1 MKFRYLDHTADIK
14 FQAYG
19 DSLEE
24 AFSNSALAMY
34 NSIVDIDNVK
44 PVLKFKVNSK
54 AKKLMTLLYKF
65 MEELIILLDTEGFIA
80 TKINTLTI
88 NEDDQGYEI
97 HATLSGDEAK
107 NYETHGDIKAMTYS
121 DMEIKEKDGKFMI
134 QVVLDI

>member
-54 AKKLMTLLYKF
+54 AKKLMTLLYEF